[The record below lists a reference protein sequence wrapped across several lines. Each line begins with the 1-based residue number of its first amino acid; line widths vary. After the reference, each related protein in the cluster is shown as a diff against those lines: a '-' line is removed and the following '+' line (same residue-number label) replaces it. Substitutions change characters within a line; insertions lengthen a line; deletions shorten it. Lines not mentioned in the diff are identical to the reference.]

1 MNAANW
7 PESMTE
13 VQLSQRRKQVL
24 RIVIQEYGES
34 AQPVGSQSIARKYGL
49 GVSAAT
55 IRNDLAALEKA
66 GLLTHPHTSA
76 GRIPTDGG
84 YRYFVANLMAH
95 TDLPSHER
103 HMIRHQFHQSRQ
115 EIDQWLRLST
125 AVLSR
130 ASTGAAL
137 ATSPRSMT
145 SRVKHLELI
154 GIQDTVVLLV
164 LVLATGTLKQQLI
177 NLEQPVFQDELSR
190 ASNQLNDE
198 VSGATTADLPAK
210 LEGFTGF
217 TREVGELVLNT
228 LRQSEEQIADRVYRH
243 GLAQVLAEPEFA
255 DGPQVRRIV
264 QVFEQRTLLQEI
276 YDDVMEL
283 SDVHVMIAGEG
294 RFGDMQDISLVLS
307 PYGVPDR
314 VSGLLGVVGPM
325 RMPYGRTIGA
335 VRYVATL
342 LNELMHQLYG

>member
-1 MNAANW
+1 
-7 PESMTE
+7 MTDI
-13 VQLSQRRKQVL
+13 QLSQRRKQIL
-24 RIVIQEYGES
+24 RIVIQEYVDT
-34 AQPVGSQSIARKYGL
+34 AQPVGSQSIAQKYDL

-84 YRYFVANLMAH
+84 YRYFVGHLMAH

-103 HMIRHQFHQSRQ
+103 RTIRLQFHQARQ

-125 AVLSR
+125 AVLAK

-137 ATSPRSMT
+137 ATSPRSIS

-164 LVLATGTLKQQLI
+164 LVLATGTVKQQLI
-177 NLEQPVFQDELSR
+177 TLEEPVFQEELSR
-190 ASNQLNDE
+190 TSNQLN
-198 VSGATTADLPAK
+198 VKISGTNLADLPAK
-210 LEGFTGF
+210 LKGLTGF

-228 LRQSEEQIADRVYRH
+228 LRQAEEQAGERVYRH
-243 GLAQVLAEPEFA
+243 GLAQVLEAPEFA
-255 DGPQVRRIV
+255 AGPQGRRIV
-264 QVFEQRTLLQEI
+264 HMFEHRALLQEI
-276 YDDVMEL
+276 YDDIIQL
-283 SDVHVMIAGEG
+283 SDVQVMIAGEG
-294 RFGDMQDISLVLS
+294 RFGDLQDISLVLS
-307 PYGVPDR
+307 RYGVPDR
-314 VSGLLGVVGPM
+314 LSGLLGVVGPM

-342 LNELMHQLYG
+342 LSELMHQIYGKADDQV

>member
-1 MNAANW
+1 
-7 PESMTE
+7 MTE
-13 VQLSQRRKQVL
+13 LQLSQRRKQVL
-24 RIVIQEYGES
+24 RIVIQEYVEN
-34 AQPVGSQSIARKYGL
+34 AQPVGSQSIAQKYDL

-103 HMIRHQFHQSRQ
+103 HMIRHQFHQARR

-125 AVLSR
+125 AVLAK

-137 ATSPRSMT
+137 ATSPRSIS

-177 NLEQPVFQDELSR
+177 TLEQPIFQEELSR
-190 ASNQLNDE
+190 ASNQLNVE
-198 VSGATTADLPAK
+198 MSGATAADLPEK
-210 LEGFTGF
+210 LEEFTGF

-228 LRQSEEQIADRVYRH
+228 LLQSEEQITDRVYRH
-243 GLAQVLAEPEFA
+243 GLAQVLAEPEFT
-255 DGPQVRRIV
+255 DGPQVSRIV
-264 QVFEQRTLLQEI
+264 EVFEQRTLLQEV

-283 SDVHVMIAGEG
+283 SDVQVMIAGEG

-307 PYGVPDR
+307 RYGVPDR
-314 VSGLLGVVGPM
+314 VGGLLGVVGPM
-325 RMPYGRTIGA
+325 RMPYGRTVGA

-342 LNELMHQLYG
+342 LNELMHQLYGQSR

>member
-1 MNAANW
+1 
-7 PESMTE
+7 MTDL
-13 VQLSQRRKQVL
+13 QLSQRRKQVL
-24 RIVIQEYGES
+24 RIVIQEYVES
-34 AQPVGSQSIARKYGL
+34 AQPVGSQSIAQKYDL
-49 GVSAAT
+49 GVSAST

-84 YRYFVANLMAH
+84 YRYFVTHLMAH

-103 HMIRHQFHQSRQ
+103 RLIRHQFHQARR

-125 AVLSR
+125 AVLAK

-137 ATSPRSMT
+137 ATSPRSMS

-154 GIQDTVVLLV
+154 GIQDTVVLLA
-164 LVLATGTLKQQLI
+164 LALTTGMLKQRLI
-177 NLEQPVFQDELSR
+177 TLDQPIFQEELSR
-190 ASNQLNDE
+190 ASNRLNDE
-198 VSGATTADLPAK
+198 ISGATIADLPDR
-210 LEGFTGF
+210 LEGFSGF
-217 TREVGELVLNT
+217 AREVGELALNT
-228 LRQSEEQIADRVYRH
+228 LRQSEERIGERVYRH
-243 GLAQVLAEPEFA
+243 GLAQVLAAPEFA
-255 DGPQVRRIV
+255 DGPQARRIV

-276 YDDVMEL
+276 YDDVIEL
-283 SDVHVMIAGEG
+283 SDVQVMIAGEG

-307 PYGVPDR
+307 RYGVPDR

-325 RMPYGRTIGA
+325 RMSYGRTIGA

-342 LNELMHQLYG
+342 LDELMHQIYG